1 MTRAASSSCSM
12 RANVAASVEASSEG
26 RFTHSHA
33 NCFGEAS
40 ASGGVPG
47 DHPLPPG

>member
-12 RANVAASVEASSEG
+12 RANAAASVEVSQEG

-40 ASGGVPG
+40 TSGLVPV
-47 DHPLPPG
+47 DHQLPLG